1 MECGNSGERF
11 NTILDLPSAVATAVY
26 MVYIT
31 INGQT
36 TVQRSSIIK

>member
-1 MECGNSGERF
+1 MEYGNSGERF
-11 NTILDLPSAVATAVY
+11 NTILDLPSAVATGVY
-26 MVYIT
+26 LVNRT